1 MGLRVCVSFIF
12 FLSFKTPFEA
22 PCLGFLMAYEFPR
35 PKEPG
40 ASFLYLP
47 ITGSPLAENVW
58 NFLFPY
64 GLMDSLWQKVSGTS
78 FFHMA

>member
-1 MGLRVCVSFIF
+1 MLRVCVSFIF
-12 FLSFKTPFEA
+12 FLSFKTAFEA
-22 PCLGFLMAYEFPR
+22 PCLGFLMAYDFPR